1 MSSNKKTVLKGF
13 DYMHCDDFATYLEN
27 MAAKGWHF
35 KEWGVGLKFEKGEP
49 ENVTYAV
56 EIFTKASEHDMRP
69 EPNTQ
74 EFAEYCEAA
83 GWKLIDAKQKFC
95 IFKKVKEDAVAL
107 FTPKEHVENAF
118 KGAVSGNAV
127 ILLVLYGVNA
137 LLQWINILSFFENN
151 IFASSFLFSF
161 AVWNVMF
168 LGQLVMFVYAF
179 LKKHKLMKEINE
191 GKDIYIGSYKDN
203 KFHIQIRDIY
213 TALLVLLLL
222 IYLGMVGKTELIWMN
237 LFVIVA
243 TLAFCAILAKVRPSN
258 NTSVIV
264 QVMFIIVLF
273 IVILIASFAV
283 IADNREVTEK
293 KEDVPLYMS
302 DYREVSGIID
312 DINVHEESNLLG
324 SSAAYF
330 IFGRGDSLHYDI
342 YQSKYTWILD
352 RIWEEELEKRIDIN
366 QTDCTKDWGANIAFR
381 NNVGNYYVR
390 YENQIFILSE
400 DSEIVLSKEQIAI
413 IREKMNLR

>member
-1 MSSNKKTVLKGF
+1 M
-13 DYMHCDDFATYLEN
+13 
-27 MAAKGWHF
+27 
-35 KEWGVGLKFEKGEP
+35 
-49 ENVTYAV
+49 
-56 EIFTKASEHDMRP
+56 I
-69 EPNTQ
+69 
-74 EFAEYCEAA
+74 
-83 GWKLIDAKQKFC
+83 
-95 IFKKVKEDAVAL
+95 L
-107 FTPKEHVENAF
+107 F
-118 KGAVSGNAV
+118 
-127 ILLVLYGVNA
+127 VLYSVNA

-151 IFASSFLFSF
+151 IFSSSFLFSF

-352 RIWEEELEKRIDIN
+352 RIWEEELEKRININ